1 MPVPSQSFIYTL
13 VIKNFDFVINRK
25 STSVDHLVK
34 NSFSWQLCECWSVSC
49 VCAQLNR
56 KTFVVHQQKLHA
68 AGSPPLQNNFATATT
83 LTWTFKLRRAPELT
97 YTGVGWGAKIGA
109 GVVWFLSIIHCKIL
123 IWQNAFWVTT
133 KLYACKNIVLVKCL
147 VSGLF

>member
-1 MPVPSQSFIYTL
+1 MPVSSQSFICTL
-13 VIKNFDFVINRK
+13 VKNFDFVINKK

-34 NSFSWQLCECWSVSC
+34 NSFSWQQCECWSVSC

-68 AGSPPLQNNFATATT
+68 AGSPPPPLQNNFATATT

-97 YTGVGWGAKIGA
+97 YTGVGVG
-109 GVVWFLSIIHCKIL
+109 
-123 IWQNAFWVTT
+123 
-133 KLYACKNIVLVKCL
+133 CKNRCRGCLISLYNTLQDLNMAKCIL
-147 VSGLF
+147 SNY

>member
-49 VCAQLNR
+49 VCAQLDR
-56 KTFVVHQQKLHA
+56 KTFVVHQHKLQLA
-68 AGSPPLQNNFATATT
+68 APPPHPPKNSFATATT
-83 LTWTFKLRRAPELT
+83 LT
-97 YTGVGWGAKIGA
+97 
-109 GVVWFLSIIHCKIL
+109 
-123 IWQNAFWVTT
+123 
-133 KLYACKNIVLVKCL
+133 
-147 VSGLF
+147 